1 MIRHRLRHQL
11 VISAVNSSFLARSR
25 SDSFKNNHSNQFQSS
40 SNQTLVIGLV
50 IDFLEGKLVNGD
62 ECDEC
67 DDIKVIIKKPL
78 V

>member
-1 MIRHRLRHQL
+1 MRHRLRHQL
-11 VISAVNSSFLARSR
+11 VIPPVNSPFLAGSR
-25 SDSFKNNHSNQFQSS
+25 SASFKNNPLNQFQSS